1 MNENKPSP
9 SDDNWTSHR
18 LQMVENQIVRRQ
30 VKDPAV
36 LEAMKKVPRH
46 LFVPPEYLDS
56 AYHDGPLP
64 IGYEQTI
71 SQPYV
76 VASMTEELRLQPE
89 NRVLE
94 IGTGCGYQT
103 AVLAEIAC
111 EVFTIEIIPQLAEK
125 AKKLL
130 DKLGYKNIYF
140 RHSDGST
147 GWPEKAPFDAIIV
160 TAAAP
165 RIPPAFIQQLKYGGR
180 MVIPVEKGV
189 FGSQDLILIIKDYD
203 RIKET
208 SLYPVRFVPLI
219 TGDED

>member
-1 MNENKPSP
+1 MNENKPSS
-9 SDDNWTSHR
+9 SDEAWTSHR

-36 LEAMKKVPRH
+36 IEAMRKVPRH
-46 LFVPPEYLDS
+46 LFVPPEYQDS
-56 AYHDGPLP
+56 SYHDGPLP

-76 VASMTEELRLQPE
+76 VASMTEELKLQPE

-103 AVLAEIAC
+103 AVLAEITC
-111 EVFTIEIIPQLAEK
+111 EVFTIEIIPQLAQK
-125 AKKLL
+125 AQKLL
-130 DKLGYKNIYF
+130 GKLGYKNIHF
-140 RHSDGST
+140 RHGDGST

-165 RIPPAFIQQLKYGGR
+165 VIPPAFIQQLKYGGR
-180 MVIPVEKGV
+180 MVIPVERGM

-203 RIKET
+203 RVKET

-219 TGDED
+219 TRDED